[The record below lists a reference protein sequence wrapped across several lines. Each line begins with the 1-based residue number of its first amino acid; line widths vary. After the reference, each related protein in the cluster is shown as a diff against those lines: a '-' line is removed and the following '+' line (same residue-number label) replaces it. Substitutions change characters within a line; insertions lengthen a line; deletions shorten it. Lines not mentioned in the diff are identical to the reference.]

1 MFILDGRSLA
11 LDTPFTTWDGTQ
23 YPANWLRLASPEE
36 RSNIGIYES
45 IDPIPYDQ
53 AFYWGWD
60 NDNKLIPKDHAQLV
74 QQWVATVK
82 QTANTL
88 LADTGW
94 YIERLNDPSS
104 GKPVP
109 QSVLDRRAEIRDL
122 SNAKED
128 AIVATTS
135 TDELAAYVRS
145 SDFSTW
151 SAFSSD
157 ALPGLG
163 GITAAEGITAAAPL
177 AGAAGPDTITFF
189 SGGSTSSGVSTVDT
203 VLG

>member
-128 AIVATTS
+128 AIVATS
-135 TDELAAYVRS
+135 GTDELAAYVRGPE
-145 SDFSTW
+145 FHIWSTPSLVAPGTEEGST
-151 SAFSSD
+151 SA
-157 ALPGLG
+157 A
-163 GITAAEGITAAAPL
+163 GITALGL
-177 AGAAGPDTITFF
+177 AGGTAGEDTITFF
-189 SGGSTSSGVSTVDT
+189 SSGVTGAGVATSDT

>member
-88 LADTGW
+88 LANTGW

-128 AIVATTS
+128 ASERALERGASQTGFAPGGASERLIQLGYDSPQRSASVSGRGEVSHRWHAGL
-135 TDELAAYVRS
+135 EL
-145 SDFSTW
+145 
-151 SAFSSD
+151 
-157 ALPGLG
+157 
-163 GITAAEGITAAAPL
+163 
-177 AGAAGPDTITFF
+177 
-189 SGGSTSSGVSTVDT
+189 
-203 VLG
+203 

>member
-128 AIVATTS
+128 AIVATS
-135 TDELAAYVRS
+135 GTDELAAYVRGLE
-145 SDFSTW
+145 FHIWSTPSLVAPGAEEGST
-151 SAFSSD
+151 SA
-157 ALPGLG
+157 A
-163 GITAAEGITAAAPL
+163 GITALGL
-177 AGAAGPDTITFF
+177 AGGTAGEDTITFF
-189 SGGSTSSGVSTVDT
+189 SSGVTGAGVATSDT